1 MKIQPQK
8 AQKKDGEKER
18 LGEGERNPLLP
29 LFLPRSVFFPPRSP
43 RLCGKYFL
51 TALAIL
57 FLVLSCFAQP
67 LPVNKS
73 LDKKVRKE
81 IKNFKGKVTLY
92 AKNLD
97 TGATYGINEND
108 WVRTASTIK
117 VPIMAA
123 TFALVAEGKFKWN
136 DELVLTKEKK
146 VSGAGILPDFGD
158 GLRLTLRDAV
168 HLMIMLSDN
177 TATNLVLDHITSDAV
192 NEKLESFGLKVT
204 RSLRKINGGGESK
217 LFNADWNKKP
227 DGSSS
232 RYGIGVST
240 PREMVMLLEKIERG
254 EIVTPEAC
262 KEMIGILKRQQ
273 YHDGIARNVKDA
285 EVATKPGALDAL
297 RSDIGIFYTKR
308 GRIAMAI
315 TCDEMPTIDWSV
327 DNAGHLLMARLSLLL
342 IDGLSK

>member
-1 MKIQPQK
+1 MKPQNK
-8 AQKKDGEKER
+8 FSPQRHRGDTEKHR
-18 LGEGERNPLLP
+18 VFSLR
-29 LFLPRSVFFPPRSP
+29 RSVPTL
-43 RLCGKYFL
+43 RLCGEIFFL
-51 TALAIL
+51 LFALSLLLTTA
-57 FLVLSCFAQP
+57 FAQAP
-67 LPVNKS
+67 PINKS
-73 LDKKVRKE
+73 LDKKIRNE
-81 IKNFKGKVTLY
+81 IKNFKGKVTLF

-123 TFALVAEGKFKWN
+123 TFAFVAEGQFNWN

-146 VSGAGILPDFGD
+146 VGGAGILPDFGD

-177 TATNLVLDHITSDAV
+177 TATNLVLDHITTDAV
-192 NEKLESFGLKVT
+192 NEKLDSFGLKVT

-217 LFNADWNKKP
+217 LFNSDWNKKP
-227 DGSSS
+227 DGSAS

-254 EIVTPEAC
+254 EIVSPEAC
-262 KEMIGILKRQQ
+262 KEMISILKRQQ

-285 EVATKPGALDAL
+285 EIATKPGALDAL

-315 TCDEMPTIDWSV
+315 TCDDMPAIDWSV
-327 DNAGHLLMARLSLLL
+327 DNAGQLLMAHLSLLL
-342 IDGLSK
+342 IEGLGK

>member
-1 MKIQPQK
+1 MKISSQFR
-8 AQKKDGEKER
+8 A
-18 LGEGERNPLLP
+18 LILLLFLLP
-29 LFLPRSVFFPPRSP
+29 LVASAQ
-43 RLCGKYFL
+43 
-51 TALAIL
+51 TAQ
-57 FLVLSCFAQP
+57 VT
-67 LPVNKS
+67 KS

-81 IKNFKGKVTLY
+81 IKNFKGKVALF

-97 TGATYGINEND
+97 TGASYGVNEND

-123 TFALVAEGKFKWN
+123 TFTFVAEGQFKWN

-146 VSGAGILPDFGD
+146 VGGAGILSEFGD

-177 TATNLVLDHITSDAV
+177 TATNLVLDHITTDAV
-192 NEKLESFGLKVT
+192 NDKLELFGFKVT

-217 LFNADWNKKP
+217 LFYSDWNKKP
-227 DGSSS
+227 DGSPS

-240 PREMVMLLEKIERG
+240 PHEMVELLEKIERG
-254 EIVTPEAC
+254 EIVSPEVG

-273 YHDGIARNVKDA
+273 YHDGIARKVKEA

-297 RSDIGIFYTKR
+297 RSDIGILYTKR

-315 TCDEMPTIDWSV
+315 TCDDLPTIDWSV
-327 DNAGHLLMARLSLLL
+327 DNAGQLLMARLSLLL
-342 IDGLSK
+342 IDGLGS